1 MVLSFVDR
9 DMIMR
14 YFGGG
19 IGHLGNSTQ
28 HQVDSEPLD
37 TEPKELEE
45 EMDIS
50 DDGGNNASGP
60 GEVPEDI
67 MNYEVENSDD
77 EQGSGSDSSESDSD
91 EDSDEGS
98 GEDSD
103 EDSGEGT
110 IIDPASEDSD
120 DDGYGSF

>member
-9 DMIMR
+9 DMVMC

-19 IGHLGNSTQ
+19 IGHLGNSTR
-28 HQVDSEPLD
+28 HQVDAGPPD
-37 TEPKELEE
+37 TELEE
-45 EMDIS
+45 LEDDSEMEIS

-60 GEVPEDI
+60 GEAPEDI
-67 MNYEVENSDD
+67 MNYEVENIRDK
-77 EQGSGSDSSESDSD
+77 QGSGSDSSESDSG
-91 EDSDEGS
+91 EDGGDSE

-103 EDSGEGT
+103 EDSNEGT
-110 IIDPASEDSD
+110 IIESEDLD

>member
-9 DMIMR
+9 DMVMR

-28 HQVDSEPLD
+28 HQVDAEPPD
-37 TEPKELEE
+37 TELEE
-45 EMDIS
+45 VEEEMEIS

-60 GEVPEDI
+60 GEAPEDI
-67 MNYEVENSDD
+67 MNYEVENSHDK
-77 EQGSGSDSSESDSD
+77 QGLGSDSSESDSD
-91 EDSDEGS
+91 EDSGE

-103 EDSGEGT
+103 EDSNEGT
-110 IIDPASEDSD
+110 IIDSEDSD

>member
-9 DMIMR
+9 DMVMR

-19 IGHLGNSTQ
+19 IGHLSNSTR
-28 HQVDSEPLD
+28 HQVNAEPPD
-37 TEPKELEE
+37 TEPEELEE
-45 EMDIS
+45 DMEIS
-50 DDGGNNASGP
+50 DDNASGP

-67 MNYEVENSDD
+67 IMNYEVENSED
-77 EQGSGSDSSESDSD
+77 EQGSRSDSSDSSGSDID

-103 EDSGEGT
+103 EDSNEGAV
-110 IIDPASEDSD
+110 IDPEDSD

>member
-9 DMIMR
+9 DMVMH

-28 HQVDSEPLD
+28 YQVDAEPPD
-37 TEPKELEE
+37 TELEE
-45 EMDIS
+45 VEEEMEIS
-50 DDGGNNASGP
+50 NDGSNNASGP
-60 GEVPEDI
+60 GEAPEDII

-91 EDSDEGS
+91 GS

-103 EDSGEGT
+103 
-110 IIDPASEDSD
+110 EDSD

>member
-9 DMIMR
+9 DMVMR

-19 IGHLGNSTQ
+19 IGHLSNSTR
-28 HQVDSEPLD
+28 HQVDAEPPD
-37 TEPKELEE
+37 TEPEELEE
-45 EMDIS
+45 EMEIS
-50 DDGGNNASGP
+50 DDNASGP
-60 GEVPEDI
+60 GEAPEDI
-67 MNYEVENSDD
+67 IMNYGVENSDD
-77 EQGSGSDSSESDSD
+77 EQGSGPDSSESDSD

-103 EDSGEGT
+103 EDSNEGT
-110 IIDPASEDSD
+110 IIDPEDSD

>member
-9 DMIMR
+9 DMVMR

-28 HQVDSEPLD
+28 HQVDAEPPD
-37 TEPKELEE
+37 TELEE
-45 EMDIS
+45 VEEEMEIS
-50 DDGGNNASGP
+50 DDGSNNASGP
-60 GEVPEDI
+60 LAGEAPEDI
-67 MNYEVENSDD
+67 IINYEVENSDD

-91 EDSDEGS
+91 EGS

-103 EDSGEGT
+103 D
-110 IIDPASEDSD
+110 DSD

>member
-9 DMIMR
+9 DMVMR

-19 IGHLGNSTQ
+19 IGHLSNSTR
-28 HQVDSEPLD
+28 HQVGAEPPD
-37 TEPKELEE
+37 TEPEELEE
-45 EMDIS
+45 DMEIS
-50 DDGGNNASGP
+50 DDNTSGP
-60 GEVPEDI
+60 GGVPEDII
-67 MNYEVENSDD
+67 MNYEVENSED
-77 EQGSGSDSSESDSD
+77 EQGSRSDSSDSSGSDID

-103 EDSGEGT
+103 EDSNEGAV
-110 IIDPASEDSD
+110 IDPEDLD

>member
-19 IGHLGNSTQ
+19 IGHLGNSPR
-28 HQVDSEPLD
+28 HQVDSEPPD
-37 TEPKELEE
+37 TEPEELEG
-45 EMDIS
+45 EMEIS
-50 DDGGNNASGP
+50 DGNNAFGP
-60 GEVPEDI
+60 GEVEDI
-67 MNYEVENSDD
+67 IMDYYEVENSDDDD
-77 EQGSGSDSSESDSD
+77 EQGSGSDLTEL
-91 EDSDEGS
+91 DSDEGL

-103 EDSGEGT
+103 DDSN
-110 IIDPASEDSD
+110 

>member
-28 HQVDSEPLD
+28 HQVNSKPPD
-37 TEPKELEE
+37 TEPEELEE
-45 EMDIS
+45 DMDIS
-50 DDGGNNASGP
+50 DDGDNNVSGP

-67 MNYEVENSDD
+67 MNYVENSDD
-77 EQGSGSDSSESDSD
+77 EQGSGSDSSQSVSD

-103 EDSGEGT
+103 EDSDEGT
-110 IIDPASEDSD
+110 IIDPAGEDSD